1 MQYPSGGLERNRPP
15 REMTS
20 VLASTAVHALALI
33 VLSFFFLKPE
43 PEIARI
49 DAAGRFV
56 DEQLPG
62 VTTIVEAEPVIVGT
76 EAALNGS
83 DASASF
89 DLSPTIAETADLL
102 PKGLADAVEPALG
115 VDASLPPGVA
125 SAIADIQDR
134 VQQAGGK
141 TGEIQFSLSWYD
153 RNDLDL
159 HVVVPKGKRI
169 SWESKGSTCGGKLD
183 VDMNVHAESRE
194 PVENVRWLKGRGLS
208 GRYTVIVN
216 FFQRHEPHQGIPF
229 EVVSKVGKK
238 TELTKATVGLGKNAK
253 AFRFIYIR
261 PSVSAKRRVIL
272 IRKYERLQI
281 EEEAIASRLLKE
293 ALADGGRDLQKIS
306 VVAFKYPHTDAAIKA
321 WRLLPGVVRK

>member
-1 MQYPSGGLERNRPP
+1 MQYSSGGLERNRPP

-102 PKGLADAVEPALG
+102 PKGLADAVEPAPG

-153 RNDLDL
+153 TNDLDL

-216 FFQRHEPHQGIPF
+216 FFQKARAAPGHSIRSGF
-229 EVVSKVGKK
+229 EGGEEDRTDKGNRRTWEEREGLSIHLHPAVSQ
-238 TELTKATVGLGKNAK
+238 
-253 AFRFIYIR
+253 R
-261 PSVSAKRRVIL
+261 
-272 IRKYERLQI
+272 
-281 EEEAIASRLLKE
+281 EAAS
-293 ALADGGRDLQKIS
+293 D
-306 VVAFKYPHTDAAIKA
+306 PHTE
-321 WRLLPGVVRK
+321 VRTTAD